1 MKLKILFV
9 FLFVVVLGLLVK
21 FFLVEEKAPKTQ
33 LLYETVALRDIRTTI
48 SATGT
53 LEPVDQVEIGTQVSG
68 DIAKI
73 RVDFNDR
80 VKKGEILAELDKS
93 KLQAT
98 LVQAEIALQAA
109 ENDFSYKSNVLN
121 RVKKLAEN
129 GSASAVE
136 LENAEYDFRTSELS
150 VKRAKNEVAQA
161 RLNLSYCTIKSPI
174 NGVVLE
180 RAVDVGQTVA
190 ASMSAPTLFI
200 LAKDLSKMKVMASVD
215 EADIGSVSAGQKVEF
230 FVDAFID
237 ETFNGMVQEV
247 RLNPVTTSN
256 VVTYT
261 VVIEAENPELKLL
274 PGMTATCTIITQ
286 EEQNVLSVSLK
297 ALKYKPNISST
308 DVVSRNFPKKDK
320 PTAMKIP
327 KKNRGLVFHSENGK
341 IKPVSVETGISDGVY
356 TAVVSGIS
364 EGDSLVIGEEILD
377 KKMPQKNVEAKSP
390 FMPGPPGKKGSNY
403 AK

>member
-174 NGVVLE
+174 NGIVLE

-308 DVVSRNFPKKDK
+308 DVVPRNFPKKDK
-320 PTAMKIP
+320 PKAMKIP

-377 KKMPQKNVEAKSP
+377 KKMPQKNVEAQSP
-390 FMPGPPGKKGSNY
+390 FMPGPPGKKR
-403 AK
+403 K

>member
-174 NGVVLE
+174 NGIVLE

-308 DVVSRNFPKKDK
+308 DVVPRNFPEKDK
-320 PTAMKIP
+320 PKAMKIP

-364 EGDSLVIGEEILD
+364 EGDSLVIGEEFLD

-390 FMPGPPGKKGSNY
+390 FMPGPPGKKR
-403 AK
+403 K

>member
-215 EADIGSVSAGQKVEF
+215 EADIGSVSAGQKVE
-230 FVDAFID
+230 
-237 ETFNGMVQEV
+237 
-247 RLNPVTTSN
+247 L
-256 VVTYT
+256 
-261 VVIEAENPELKLL
+261 
-274 PGMTATCTIITQ
+274 
-286 EEQNVLSVSLK
+286 
-297 ALKYKPNISST
+297 
-308 DVVSRNFPKKDK
+308 
-320 PTAMKIP
+320 
-327 KKNRGLVFHSENGK
+327 
-341 IKPVSVETGISDGVY
+341 
-356 TAVVSGIS
+356 
-364 EGDSLVIGEEILD
+364 
-377 KKMPQKNVEAKSP
+377 
-390 FMPGPPGKKGSNY
+390 
-403 AK
+403 